1 MKIQDVH
8 NTTILFSPM
17 PKYFTDEQ
25 VKGIDKYMTE
35 PIIDGVV
42 QFIDGEYCD
51 VGKEYEYES
60 QYMFSPTWFEMMLVA
75 QQQSQQTHDTHHVW
89 LENFDI
95 VGNQY
100 VLATEL
106 GLGGGKS
113 GKRKEKVTLVSLGLG
128 S

>member
-8 NTTILFSPM
+8 NSTILFSPM
-17 PKYFTDEQ
+17 SEYFTVEQ

-42 QFIDGEYCD
+42 QFIDGEYCKVD
-51 VGKEYEYES
+51 NKYEYQS

-89 LENFDI
+89 LECFDI

-100 VLATEL
+100 VLATKL
-106 GLGGGKS
+106 GLSGGKS
-113 GKRKEKVTLVSLGLG
+113 GKRREKVTLVRLGLG

>member
-8 NTTILFSPM
+8 NSTILFSPM

-42 QFIDGEYCD
+42 QFIDGEYCKVD
-51 VGKEYEYES
+51 KEYEYES

-106 GLGGGKS
+106 GLSGGKS
-113 GKRKEKVTLVSLGLG
+113 GKRKEKVILVRLGLG